1 MPLRFQF
8 DAKVAAV
15 FADMIARSV
24 PGYGLTL
31 EMIALIAAR
40 YAWRESTLYDL
51 GCSLG
56 ASTLAMRHAVE
67 GRDCRIIAVDTSL
80 AMLAK
85 CQTVMAKNTAS
96 TVVNLL
102 CADVCDLCFSVASV
116 VVLNFT
122 LQFIP
127 LPQRLPLL
135 QRIAEAMDS
144 RGVLVLSEKI
154 SFDASW
160 EAATQQ
166 SLHEAFKAH
175 QGYSQLEISRK
186 REALDDVLLPETLQ
200 AHKERLY
207 AAGFDR
213 VCVWFQCANF
223 VSLLAFRGES

>member
-8 DAKVAAV
+8 DEKVVSV

-24 PGYGLTL
+24 PGYALTL

-85 CQTVMAKNTAS
+85 CQTVMIQDEAS
-96 TVVNLL
+96 TVVDLI
-102 CADVCDLCFSVASV
+102 CADVCSIHFSTPSV

-135 QRIAEAMDS
+135 QAIADAMGS

-166 SLHEAFKAH
+166 SLHEAFKAY
-175 QGYSQLEISRK
+175 QGYSELEISRK
-186 REALDDVLLPETLQ
+186 REALEHVLLAETLNT
-200 AHKERLY
+200 HKERLHD
-207 AAGFDR
+207 AGFDR